1 MDTKNTKKVISQILD
16 TLNDMRLQIKLLSI
30 VQMTIVENL
39 SDKDRKFM
47 AKFVAATLSVKD
59 IRDDF
64 TNFVMSNDDVSDAAK
79 LFTMDINE
87 HINTILEEE

>member
-1 MDTKNTKKVISQILD
+1 MDTKNTQKVLSQIVD
-16 TLNDMRLQIKLLSI
+16 TLDNMRRQIKLLSI

-64 TNFVMSNDDVSDAAK
+64 TDFVMNRDDVSDAAK
-79 LFTMDINE
+79 VFTMDINE

>member
-1 MDTKNTKKVISQILD
+1 MDTKNTQKVLSQIVD
-16 TLNDMRLQIKLLSI
+16 TLDDMRLQIKLLSV

-59 IRDDF
+59 IRDYF
-64 TNFVMSNDDVSDAAK
+64 TNFVMSHDDVSDAAK

-87 HINTILEEE
+87 HINTLLEEE

>member
-1 MDTKNTKKVISQILD
+1 MDTKNTQKVISQLLD
-16 TLNDMRLQIKLLSI
+16 TLDDMRQQLKLLSI
-30 VQMTIVENL
+30 VQMTIVDSL
-39 SDKDRKFM
+39 SAKDRTFM

-64 TNFVMSNDDVSDAAK
+64 TNFVMNNNDVSDAAK

-87 HINTILEEE
+87 HINTLLEEE